1 MSEPTTSEAV
11 PGTLTAPSSAVPDE
25 DAYFADV
32 VDKYRQHVNPY
43 LAEVLAYAGF
53 GVEVYGEGCYIEDH
67 RGRRYLDCLGGY
79 GTFAL
84 GHRHPRVV
92 SAVKDQ
98 LDSLGMSGKA
108 FFGKPAADL
117 AAELANIAPAGLQYT
132 FFSNSGAEAVEG
144 ALKFAKV
151 ATGRSRIISTVG
163 AYHGKTLGA
172 LATTGRE
179 KYRTPVEPLMPGVEF
194 IPFGDTAA
202 AVAAID
208 DQTAAFIVEPIQG
221 EGGIHVPPDGYLR
234 AIREACDRSGALMI
248 ADEVQTCIGRTGAMF
263 GCDHEGVAP
272 DLMTLAKQLG
282 GGVMPIGATM
292 GTASVWE
299 KVFAENP
306 LMHTSTFGG
315 NPMACAA
322 GLAAVR
328 VVQEEDLVARS
339 RDRGA
344 LMMEL
349 LQEVQARHPDLV
361 SDVRGKGL
369 MIGVEFA
376 TEAVSESTAMQVLER
391 GMCVA
396 YTLNN
401 PRVIRLEPPLIISEG
416 DVRKAVEI
424 LDGSLTESRRL
435 LAMPAS
441 LA

>member
-1 MSEPTTSEAV
+1 MSGSTEPGSTGARV
-11 PGTLTAPSSAVPDE
+11 DPRPSRIPDA
-25 DAYFADV
+25 DAYFTEV
-32 VDKYRQHVNPY
+32 VDNYREHINPY
-43 LAEVLAYAGF
+43 LAEFLANAGF
-53 GVEVYGEGCYIEDH
+53 GAEVYGEGCYIEDH
-67 RGRRYLDCLGGY
+67 EGHRYLDCLGGY

-84 GHRHPRVV
+84 GHRHPTVV
-92 SAVKDQ
+92 AAVKDQ
-98 LDSLGMSGKA
+98 LDSLAMSGKA
-108 FFGKPAADL
+108 FFSKPSADL
-117 AAELANIAPAGLQYT
+117 AAELAKIAPAGLQYT
-132 FFSNSGAEAVEG
+132 FFSNSGTEAVEA

-151 ATGRSRIISTVG
+151 ATGRSRIISTLG
-163 AYHGKTLGA
+163 GYHGKTLGA

-179 KYRTPVEPLMPGVEF
+179 KYRTRVEPLMPGVEF
-194 IPFGDTAA
+194 IPYGD
-202 AVAAID
+202 AVAAIAAVD
-208 DQTAAFIVEPIQG
+208 DQTAAIIVEPVQG

-234 AIREACDRSGALMI
+234 AIREACDRTGALMI

-272 DLMTLAKQLG
+272 DIMTLAKQLG

-299 KVFAENP
+299 KVFSENP

-315 NPMACAA
+315 NPLACAA

-344 LMMEL
+344 LMLEL
-349 LQEVQARHPDLV
+349 LREMQAKHRDLV
-361 SDVRGKGL
+361 VDVRGRGL

-376 TEAVSESTAMQVLER
+376 MDEVAELTVIQMLRR
-391 GMCVA
+391 GMCA
-396 YTLNN
+396 AFTLNN

-416 DVRKAVEI
+416 EVRKAVDI
-424 LDGSLTESRRL
+424 LDAALTESSEL
-435 LAMPAS
+435 LAE